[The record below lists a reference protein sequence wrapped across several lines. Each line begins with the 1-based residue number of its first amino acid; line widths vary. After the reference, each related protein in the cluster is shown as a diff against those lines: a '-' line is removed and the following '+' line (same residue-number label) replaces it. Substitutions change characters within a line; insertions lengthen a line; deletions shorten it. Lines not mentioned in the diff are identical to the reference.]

1 MERLESHSAPG
12 AESGV
17 KSKNQAKRERKEQR
31 WLAKKQE
38 MKEAKKLA
46 RKPRTHNGYKA
57 AEEEVKQVTDEATGE
72 VVVVKA
78 NRKERKRLWTEIVG
92 KAMKVVVDCDFEE
105 CMKENEVKSLARQLM
120 FGYSANKRSRRP
132 VGLVFT
138 GCKGKVFKQ
147 QLHIQSSGNWSV
159 DVHEK

>member
-1 MERLESHSAPG
+1 
-12 AESGV
+12 
-17 KSKNQAKRERKEQR
+17 
-31 WLAKKQE
+31 
-38 MKEAKKLA
+38 
-46 RKPRTHNGYKA
+46 
-57 AEEEVKQVTDEATGE
+57 VTDEATGE